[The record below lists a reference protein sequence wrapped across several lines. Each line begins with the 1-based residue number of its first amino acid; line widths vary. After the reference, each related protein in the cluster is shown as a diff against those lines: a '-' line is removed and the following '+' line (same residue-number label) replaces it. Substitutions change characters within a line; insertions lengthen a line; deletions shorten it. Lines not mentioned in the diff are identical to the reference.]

1 MILVAGESL
10 IDLIVEPDGQVRAN
24 PGGGP
29 FNAARTIA
37 RLGHAAQF
45 LGRFST
51 DPFGQLLMGKLSED
65 GVSVALPDPV
75 DNPTALATVAVSAL
89 GVPRYWFHLAGTA
102 GFLLDQLT
110 AQRALETDIT
120 ALHIGT
126 LGLVVEPMATELERM
141 AAALPP
147 AALLLLDPNCR
158 PQTIPD
164 ADAYLARIWRIL
176 PRADLVKASVED
188 LAFLAPGASVPDAA
202 RVLIDAGAG
211 TVLVTDGPAIVRM
224 FAGTEH
230 LTVPVPPADVVDTVG
245 AGDAFG
251 GAFLAWWVERG
262 LGREHLADPAQLR
275 AAATA
280 AARVASVTCSRA
292 GADPPWRHELAAS
305 DGWSP
310 GRCS

>member
-10 IDLIVEPDGQVRAN
+10 IDLIVEPAGQVRAN

-37 RLGHAAQF
+37 RLGHATQF

-102 GFLLDQLT
+102 GFMLDQLT

-176 PRADLVKASVED
+176 PRADLVKVSVED
-188 LAFLAPGASVPDAA
+188 LAFLAPGASVPEAA

-211 TVLVTDGPAIVRM
+211 TVLVADGPAIVRM

-230 LTVPVPPADVVDTVG
+230 LTVPVPAADVVDTVG

-251 GAFLAWWVERG
+251 GSFLAWWVERG
-262 LGREHLADPAQLR
+262 LGREHLADPAQLWP
-275 AAATA
+275 
-280 AARVASVTCSRA
+280 RA
-292 GADPPWRHELAAS
+292 GSMPTPPSRRFAS
-305 DGWSP
+305 
-310 GRCS
+310 RCSSSA

>member
-37 RLGHAAQF
+37 RLGHATQF
-45 LGRFST
+45 LGRFSA

-89 GVPRYWFHLAGTA
+89 GVPRYLFHLARTA
-102 GFLLDQLT
+102 GFMLDQLT
-110 AQRALETDIT
+110 AQRALE
-120 ALHIGT
+120 
-126 LGLVVEPMATELERM
+126 
-141 AAALPP
+141 
-147 AALLLLDPNCR
+147 
-158 PQTIPD
+158 
-164 ADAYLARIWRIL
+164 
-176 PRADLVKASVED
+176 
-188 LAFLAPGASVPDAA
+188 AA
-202 RVLIDAGAG
+202 RVLVEAGARS
-211 TVLVTDGPAIVRM
+211 VLVTDGPAIIRM

-251 GAFLAWWVERG
+251 GSFLAWWVERG

-275 AAATA
+275 AAGTA

-305 DGWSP
+305 DGWGPLPVQLGST
-310 GRCS
+310 

>member
-10 IDLIVEPDGQVRAN
+10 IDLIVEADGQVRAN

-29 FNAARTIA
+29 FNAARAIA
-37 RLGHAAQF
+37 RLGHPAQF

-51 DPFGQLLMGKLSED
+51 DPFGQLLMGRLSED
-65 GVSVALPDPV
+65 GVNLVLPDPV

-102 GFLLDQLT
+102 GFLLDRLT
-110 AQRALETDIT
+110 AQRALDTDLT
-120 ALHIGT
+120 ALHVGT

-141 AAALPP
+141 AASLPGT
-147 AALLLLDPNCR
+147 ALLLLDPNCR
-158 PQTIPD
+158 PQAIPD

-176 PRADLVKASVED
+176 PRADLVKVSVED
-188 LAFLAPGASVPDAA
+188 LAFLTPGASVPEAA

-211 TVLVTDGPAIVRM
+211 TVLVTDGPAIVRI

-230 LTVPVPPADVVDTVG
+230 LAVPVPPADVVDTVG

-251 GAFLAWWVERG
+251 GSFLAWWVEHG
-262 LGREHLADPAQLR
+262 LGRDRLADPAQLR

-280 AARVASVTCSRA
+280 AA
-292 GADPPWRHELAAS
+292 
-305 DGWSP
+305 GWHQ
-310 GRCS
+310 

>member
-1 MILVAGESL
+1 V
-10 IDLIVEPDGQVRAN
+10 
-24 PGGGP
+24 
-29 FNAARTIA
+29 
-37 RLGHAAQF
+37 
-45 LGRFST
+45 
-51 DPFGQLLMGKLSED
+51 
-65 GVSVALPDPV
+65 
-75 DNPTALATVAVSAL
+75 
-89 GVPRYWFHLAGTA
+89 
-102 GFLLDQLT
+102 
-110 AQRALETDIT
+110 
-120 ALHIGT
+120 HIGT

-141 AAALPP
+141 AAALPGT
-147 AALLLLDPNCR
+147 ALLLLDPNCR

-176 PRADLVKASVED
+176 PRADLVKVSVED
-188 LAFLAPGASVPDAA
+188 LAFLAPGASVPEAA

-230 LTVPVPPADVVDTVG
+230 LAVPVPPADVVDTVG

-251 GAFLAWWVERG
+251 GSFLAWWVERG

-275 AAATA
+275 AAGTA

-305 DGWSP
+305 DGWGPCPFSWVAP
-310 GRCS
+310 DAGLRAGSMPIPPSRRFPSRCSSSA